1 MRILTLFLAL
11 FLTLLPEGVPFIDVT
26 QGHDV
31 CVEEVCEVEDEATIR
46 TPQRVQRR
54 ILTLS
59 KVLFKGV
66 NPHPIKVAFCHPVI
80 FYFERQ
86 WLVAC
91 KLIL

>member
-54 ILTLS
+54 ILTLP
-59 KVLFKGV
+59 KVLFKRF
-66 NPHPIKVAFCHPVI
+66 NPHSIKVAFCHPVI

-91 KLIL
+91 KLLL